1 MSRLRVAVLMGGA
14 SAERKVSLSTGRQV
28 LQALDPEKYEA
39 FPVDTGR
46 IAGKP
51 IGGGSAAL
59 PCASPGEEAPES
71 PALAAA
77 ASDSL
82 VRGDSADLAQLANRR
97 PDVAVICLHGQY
109 GEDGTIQ
116 GMLELLGIPYTGS
129 GVLASALAMDKIM
142 SKKFFEL
149 EGIPTPPSLTLRGRA
164 EAEAYLRDLEAG
176 TAALGC
182 PAVVKPS
189 HQGSTI
195 GITIVHEADKM
206 AAALDLALRYDSG
219 VLVEKFVRGIE
230 LTGSVLGNE
239 EPYCLPIVEIVPASG
254 FYDYFSKYEPGA
266 TEEIVPARISE
277 EQTRQ
282 AQELSVRAHQALGCR
297 GFSRT
302 DMLLADD
309 GLWVLEVNTIPG
321 MTPTSLLPRAADAA
335 GIPFPRLLDRM
346 IELALE
352 GSDNST
358 GG

>member
-1 MSRLRVAVLMGGA
+1 MKKLRVAVLMGGA

-28 LQALDPEKYEA
+28 LQALDPEKYDA
-39 FPVDTGR
+39 YPVD
-46 IAGKP
+46 AGFMAGEP
-51 IGGGSAAL
+51 VGGGNAARQ
-59 PCASPGEEAPES
+59 STGPGEEAPES

-77 ASDSL
+77 ASGALEAS
-82 VRGDSADLAQLANRR
+82 GMADLADLAARR
-97 PDVAVICLHGQY
+97 PDVAVICLHGPF

-142 SKKFFEL
+142 SKRFFEL
-149 EGIPTPPSLTLRGRA
+149 AGIPTPPSLTLRGRN
-164 EAEAYLRDLEAG
+164 EAEAYLRDLESG

-182 PAVVKPS
+182 PVVIKPS
-189 HQGSTI
+189 QQGSTI
-195 GITIVHEADKM
+195 GITIVQEPEKM
-206 AAALDLALRYDSG
+206 AAALDLALRYDTG
-219 VLVEKFVRGIE
+219 VLVEKYVKGIE

-239 EPYCLPIVEIVPASG
+239 DPSCLPLIEIVPASG
-254 FYDYFSKYEPGA
+254 IYDYFSKYEPGA
-266 TEEIVPARISE
+266 TEEIVPARISA

-282 AQELSVRAHQALGCR
+282 AQDLSVRAHQALGCR

-302 DMLLADD
+302 DLILAED

-321 MTPTSLLPRAADAA
+321 MTPTSLLPRAAEAA
-335 GIPFPRLLDRM
+335 GIPFSRLLDRM

-352 GSDNST
+352 GTHGST